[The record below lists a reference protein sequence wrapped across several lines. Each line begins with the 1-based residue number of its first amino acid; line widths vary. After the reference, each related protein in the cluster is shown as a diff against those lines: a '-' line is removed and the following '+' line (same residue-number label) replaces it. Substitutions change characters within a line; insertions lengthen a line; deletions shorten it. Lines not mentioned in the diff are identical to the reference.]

1 MLLARSDD
9 CPMRFYSMSAE
20 IKKKRKEYYKILEE
34 TQIGSL
40 DITNWLLWFLKTL
53 NTAIENSSLIFDNIL
68 SKTQFWQRN
77 NHLNLNERQKKIINM
92 LFDGFEGKLTSTKW
106 AKICKC
112 SQDTAIN
119 DINELIQY
127 AILKKQ
133 GQARATCYILCN

>member
-1 MLLARSDD
+1 
-9 CPMRFYSMSAE
+9 
-20 IKKKRKEYYKILEE
+20 
-34 TQIGSL
+34 
-40 DITNWLLWFLKTL
+40 
-53 NTAIENSSLIFDNIL
+53 
-68 SKTQFWQRN
+68 
-77 NHLNLNERQKKIINM
+77 M

-106 AKICKC
+106 TKICKY